1 MNEELNEKRKKNK
14 STIEKELD
22 VALKALD
29 KNPEV

>member
-1 MNEELNEKRKKNK
+1 MNEELNEKKKNK
-14 STIEKELD
+14 STIGKELD

>member
-1 MNEELNEKRKKNK
+1 MNEELNEKKK
-14 STIEKELD
+14 STIGKELD